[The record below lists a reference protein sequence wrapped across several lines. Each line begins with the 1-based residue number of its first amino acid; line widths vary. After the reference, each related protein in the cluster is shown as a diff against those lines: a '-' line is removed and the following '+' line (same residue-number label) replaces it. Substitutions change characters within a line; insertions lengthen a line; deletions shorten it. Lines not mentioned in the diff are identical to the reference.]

1 MNQKICNDIKNY
13 IRFLEDMGYII
24 ALTFVSESAKS
35 AFTPLIQ
42 YDFHPLKVCNYLKR
56 NPGTKGKCIK
66 AKKIFSKKHI
76 EKPYYSCCYAGVEE
90 YIIPV
95 KCEGELIVYIHVSGY
110 RDQLSSSSRRM
121 KLTAKL
127 CDENFYEEYEQLSSK
142 VPSFETV
149 HAFTRPL
156 YYMLVDFY
164 RSSKGTSLQPN
175 INNSLY
181 LKALKM
187 IYEDESSILKCKDLA
202 DKMNYSESYIRYIF
216 KKDGNVS
223 VQKKINEIRL
233 EKAKRLLSASNAPVT
248 QIAFLLGFNDS
259 NYFSAYFKKHIG
271 LSPLNYRKR
280 LQHK

>member
-13 IRFLEDMGYII
+13 IGFLEDVGYII

-42 YDFHPLKVCNYLKR
+42 YDFHPIKVCNYLKR
-56 NPGTKGKCIK
+56 NQCTKGKCIE
-66 AKKIFSKKHI
+66 AKRIFSKKNI
-76 EKPYYSCCYAGVEE
+76 ENPYYTCCYAGVEE

-95 KCEGELIVYIHVSGY
+95 RCDGELIAHIHVSGY
-110 RDQLSSSSRRM
+110 RGQLPSSTRLM
-121 KLTAKL
+121 KRTAKL
-127 CDENFYEEYEQLSSK
+127 CGEGFCKEYEQLSNI

-149 HAFTRPL
+149 HSFTRPL
-156 YYMLVDFY
+156 YYMLVEFY
-164 RSSKGTSLQPN
+164 HSSKGTPLQSN

-216 KKDGNVS
+216 KKEGNVS
-223 VQKKINEIRL
+223 VQEKINEIRL
-233 EKAKRLLSASNAPVT
+233 EKAKRLLSVSTSSVT

-259 NYFSAYFKKHIG
+259 NYFSVFFKKHTG
-271 LSPLNYRKR
+271 LSPLEYRKR
-280 LQHK
+280 IQNK

>member
-1 MNQKICNDIKNY
+1 
-13 IRFLEDMGYII
+13 
-24 ALTFVSESAKS
+24 
-35 AFTPLIQ
+35 
-42 YDFHPLKVCNYLKR
+42 
-56 NPGTKGKCIK
+56 
-66 AKKIFSKKHI
+66 
-76 EKPYYSCCYAGVEE
+76 
-90 YIIPV
+90 
-95 KCEGELIVYIHVSGY
+95 
-110 RDQLSSSSRRM
+110 M